1 MEKSNNYEQYKACLT
16 LVMSQTNY
24 NKDEAIEKLKK
35 WDNDFI
41 KVIKEY
47 LNPNFQKKKE
57 KKNISLN
64 QSIMSELRKFKDKQC
79 SNYIKEKN
87 NEYEINKLIYL
98 KELEKEENQATQE
111 KQSTNQATQEKQ
123 STNQET
129 QEKQSTNQET
139 QEKQSTSEKIN
150 INIS

>member
-57 KKNISLN
+57 KKIISLN

-98 KELEKEENQATQE
+98 KELEKEATQE

-123 STNQET
+123 STN
-129 QEKQSTNQET
+129 
-139 QEKQSTSEKIN
+139 EKIN

>member
-1 MEKSNNYEQYKACLT
+1 M
-16 LVMSQTNY
+16 
-24 NKDEAIEKLKK
+24 KK
-35 WDNDFI
+35 WENDFK

-47 LNPNFQKKKE
+47 LNPNFKKKKE

-98 KELEKEENQATQE
+98 KELEKEATQE
-111 KQSTNQATQEKQ
+111 KQSTNQAKQEKQ
-123 STNQET
+123 STN
-129 QEKQSTNQET
+129 
-139 QEKQSTSEKIN
+139 EKIN